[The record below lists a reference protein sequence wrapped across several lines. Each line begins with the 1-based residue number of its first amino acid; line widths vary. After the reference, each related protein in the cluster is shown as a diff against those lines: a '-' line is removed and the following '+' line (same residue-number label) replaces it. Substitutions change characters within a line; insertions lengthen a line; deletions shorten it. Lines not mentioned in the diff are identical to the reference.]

1 MVDTARWALIV
12 YGALMILGG
21 ILGYV
26 LPEKP
31 SKISLISGAVIG
43 ILAIVSSFIARSEA
57 LPGLAMGL
65 VVAAGSA
72 LMLFPRWREKRKF
85 MPMGMLVV
93 VSIAMAVVLAVAL
106 ATLE

>member
-1 MVDTARWALIV
+1 MVETARWALIV
-12 YGALMILGG
+12 YGALMIIGG

-31 SKISLISGAVIG
+31 SKISLISGAAIG
-43 ILAIVSSFIARSEA
+43 ILAIAASFIARSEV

-65 VVAAGSA
+65 VVAAVSA

>member
-1 MVDTARWALIV
+1 MVETARWALIV
-12 YGALMILGG
+12 YGALMIIGG

-31 SKISLISGAVIG
+31 SKISLIMGAAIG
-43 ILAIVSSFIARSEA
+43 VLSLAASLISRSEP

-72 LMLFPRWREKRKF
+72 LMLLPRWREKRKF

-93 VSIAMAVVLAVAL
+93 ASGAMALVLAVAL
-106 ATLE
+106 ATME

>member
-1 MVDTARWALIV
+1 
-12 YGALMILGG
+12 
-21 ILGYV
+21 
-26 LPEKP
+26 
-31 SKISLISGAVIG
+31 
-43 ILAIVSSFIARSEA
+43 
-57 LPGLAMGL
+57 